1 MKATYIKLYF
11 AAVAA
16 AAIISVLLISL
27 FFVRLQERRMA
38 HVNPRESGMVRFL
51 VREIEE
57 TPTQETVDRLAEN
70 FRLHIRVES
79 PGMTLQSDKDF
90 FQSPRYL
97 SLKRR
102 GSGPVGG
109 RRDRRMRDVRLLVQ
123 EQDPVG
129 FELRLNQKLYTFVR
143 NTEPGRAMRIGIM
156 VALLVLLVLG
166 VLGFL
171 VKRWL
176 GDPLRELERSIR
188 QFSGTESGE
197 SPPKASGE
205 LKRLF
210 DAFSDMKQQVRETLA
225 DKERL
230 MRDVSHDLKSPITR
244 LRVAV
249 ELIPEGKARNR
260 MMKDLDE
267 LTDLVNKVLDSQHIE
282 GQETEELD
290 MRELVDDFLQRH
302 EPAMPVSVDVRE
314 QFRFAGNRGQLHRVL
329 RNLVDNSWKYADRS
343 AGLRIVLDRDAHGGI
358 LRVIDTGPEIPSH
371 VIERMFE
378 PFYKRDDA
386 RRQDI
391 ANGSGLGLAIC
402 RRILQTME
410 ATIQAGPAEG
420 GGLEIDIRFPLLPE
434 DN

>member
-1 MKATYIKLYF
+1 MKTTYIKLYF

-51 VREIEE
+51 VREFEDD
-57 TPTQETVDRLAEN
+57 PTQETIDRLAEN

-79 PGMTLQSDKDF
+79 PGLTLQSDKDF

-102 GSGPVGG
+102 GSGPAGG
-109 RRDRRMRDVRLLVQ
+109 RRDRRMRDVRLLIQ
-123 EQDPVG
+123 DQDPVG

-188 QFSGTESGE
+188 QFSGTES
-197 SPPKASGE
+197 SDMPAKASGE

-210 DAFSDMKQQVRETLA
+210 DAFSEMKQQVRETLA

-282 GQETEELD
+282 GQEMEELE
-290 MRELVDDFLQRH
+290 MRELVEDFLQRH
-302 EPAMPVSVDVRE
+302 EPAMPVSVDV
-314 QFRFAGNRGQLHRVL
+314 QDSFRFSGNRGQLHRVL

-343 AGLRIVLDRDAHGGI
+343 VGLRIVLDRDSHGGI
-358 LRVIDTGPEIPSH
+358 LRVIDSGPEIPSH

-391 ANGSGLGLAIC
+391 ASGSGLGLAIC

-410 ATIQAGPAEG
+410 ATILARAGEN
-420 GGLEIDIRFPLLPE
+420 GGLEIEIRFPFFSN

>member
-1 MKATYIKLYF
+1 MKTTYIKLYF

-51 VREIEE
+51 VREFEDD
-57 TPTQETVDRLAEN
+57 PTQETIDRLAEN

-79 PGMTLQSDKDF
+79 PGLTLQSDKDF

-102 GSGPVGG
+102 GSGPAGG
-109 RRDRRMRDVRLLVQ
+109 RRDRRMRDVRLLIQ
-123 EQDPVG
+123 DQDPVG

-188 QFSGTESGE
+188 QFSGTES
-197 SPPKASGE
+197 SDMPAKPSGE

-282 GQETEELD
+282 GQEMEELE

-302 EPAMPVSVDVRE
+302 EPAMPVSVDV
-314 QFRFAGNRGQLHRVL
+314 QDSFRFSGNRGQLHRVL

-343 AGLRIVLDRDAHGGI
+343 VGLRIVLDRDSHGGV
-358 LRVIDTGPEIPSH
+358 LRVIDSGPEIPSH

-391 ANGSGLGLAIC
+391 ASGSGLGLAIC

-410 ATIQAGPAEG
+410 ATILARAGEN
-420 GGLEIDIRFPLLPE
+420 GGLEIEIRFPFFSN